1 MINWS
6 AEQLKEA
13 LTKADLILRPIVI
26 YVNPLDEQ
34 ALIEALGGMQERVII
49 KPCEI
54 IERGKAYAF
63 NRQSINFGDE
73 DLVDKEYNQGL

>member
-6 AEQLKEA
+6 VEQLKEA
-13 LTKADLILRPIVI
+13 LLKADVILRPLVI

-34 ALIEALGGMQERVII
+34 ILIEALGDLNEQVVI

-54 IERGKAYAF
+54 IERGTVYAIK
-63 NRQSINFGDE
+63 RKSISFGGE
-73 DLVDKEYNQGL
+73 EV

>member
-1 MINWS
+1 MINWN

-13 LTKADLILRPIVI
+13 LLKADIILRPIVI

-34 ALIEALGGMQERVII
+34 ALIEALGDMQEQVVI

-54 IERGKAYAF
+54 IERGKAYAI
-63 NRQSINFGDE
+63 NRNSLNSFGGE
-73 DLVDKEYNQGL
+73 EV

>member
-1 MINWS
+1 MINWN

-13 LTKADLILRPIVI
+13 LRKADFILRPLVI

-34 ALIEALGGMQERVII
+34 ALIEALGDMQERVVI

-54 IERGKAYAF
+54 IERGTAYAI
-63 NRQSINFGDE
+63 NRKSISFGSE
-73 DLVDKEYNQGL
+73 DL

>member
-13 LTKADLILRPIVI
+13 LLKADAILRPLVI

-34 ALIEALGGMQERVII
+34 ALIEALGDMQERVII
-49 KPCEI
+49 KSCEI
-54 IERGKAYAF
+54 IERGTAYAI
-63 NRQSINFGDE
+63 NRNAIPPIHF
-73 DLVDKEYNQGL
+73 

>member
-13 LTKADLILRPIVI
+13 LLKADVILRPIVI

-34 ALIEALGGMQERVII
+34 ALVEALGDIKERVVI

-54 IERGKAYAF
+54 IERGKAYAI
-63 NRQSINFGDE
+63 NRKSINYLGGE
-73 DLVDKEYNQGL
+73 EV